1 MVLPFSVA
9 CHWDDAANWP
19 LTTSRYCGGAG
30 LYSLTITQSCASHR
44 GRPSALRTA
53 KIPASAPSLSCST
66 HQPVGSALQ
75 VNCCKT
81 RITEVV
87 WLTADGSR
95 RLRTAA
101 KPAQRPT
108 DPTRLP
114 AKKP

>member
-1 MVLPFSVA
+1 MVLPFSVT

-30 LYSLTITQSCASHR
+30 LYSLTTTQSCASQT

-66 HQPVGSALQ
+66 HQPVESELA

-81 RITEVV
+81 RITLAVGSGQWAV
-87 WLTADGSR
+87 GGDGAIWPGGRS
-95 RLRTAA
+95 AA
-101 KPAQRPT
+101 AFSF
-108 DPTRLP
+108 
-114 AKKP
+114 